1 MDIKTFLDNIYEHV
15 CCPVCFNRF
24 TNPKQL
30 PCLHSFCLHCLQRI
44 QATSGTPGTI
54 LCPECRR
61 NFTIPGDGDLN
72 TLPTTFRL
80 NSLLDALPVTECKTS
95 GVKCGNCDKRRQES
109 AYCFTC
115 CSFWCDDCLPLHNR
129 IKTFKEHHALPLKDF
144 GDEDFENIFKQPTFC
159 VKHEK
164 KELELFCQ
172 VCKTTICNSCAW
184 TDHEG
189 HAKITLEDAAKEQR
203 LRLNRAIE
211 SKKRKVQKKV
221 TRTAKL
227 AEYCT
232 KVQEDAK
239 RIKSKMRINSAI
251 ESKKRKV
258 QKKVTRTAKLAEN
271 CTQVQEHAERIKSK
285 VMQFTDNLIAAI
297 QAKKP
302 KIFDEVEKKAKQ
314 CLKRLGDKSQEI
326 GEEMKR
332 DQTAIEKCDKM
343 LKWSTNAQIMQPNE
357 FLEQL
362 FREESEQEDTVD
374 LNGESVI
381 DFDFEKN
388 EELFNY
394 VHAEQ
399 LGFWKRKTEPNK
411 STVEGKGISEGTVG
425 LLAEIVVITRNIMG
439 EQVYD
444 RNNCVTMEIRNHD
457 GQDCSTKPQ
466 IHDNKDGSYKISYF
480 AKETGTCQASVKVNG
495 RHLRGSPFKTEF
507 KPRLFKP
514 VLSFG
519 KQGSAPGIFDLPW
532 GIAVN
537 DKDEIAVADSGNHRI
552 QIFLGDG
559 AHLRSFGRNGNQ
571 QGQFS
576 CPRGITFYNN
586 NIIVSDTYNNR
597 IQIFD
602 DQGHYL
608 DQFGGKGNLNHQLDC
623 PYGLSIDSDGNIIVA
638 DFINKSVKIF
648 TLDGQFLRR
657 IGEKDSFINPVHC
670 IQHDNYFIVSDI
682 GHHCI
687 KVFDKQ
693 GKFLYNFGMK
703 GTGDGEFKSPRFL
716 SVDKAGQ
723 LLVCDSWNYRVQ
735 VFKPNGEFV
744 TKFGASG
751 TEKGKLDKPMSTA
764 VLSDGR
770 VIVTEFGNYRVQ
782 VFE

>member
-1 MDIKTFLDNIYEHV
+1 MDIEKFLDNIYEHV
-15 CCPVCFNRF
+15 CCPVCTNRF

-44 QATSGTPGTI
+44 QATSRFRDTI

-61 NFTIPGDGDLN
+61 NFTIPGNGDLN
-72 TLPTTFRL
+72 NLPTNFRL

-95 GVKCGNCDKRRQES
+95 RVKCGNCDKRRQES

-115 CSFWCDDCLPLHNR
+115 CSFWCEDCLPLHNR
-129 IKTFKEHHALPLKDF
+129 IKTFKEHHALALKHF
-144 GDEDFENIFKQPTFC
+144 GNEDFKNIFKQPTFC

-172 VCKTTICNSCAW
+172 VCKTTICNSCALI
-184 TDHEG
+184 DHEG

-211 SKKRKVQKKV
+211 SKKRKVQ
-221 TRTAKL
+221 R
-227 AEYCT
+227 
-232 KVQEDAK
+232 
-239 RIKSKMRINSAI
+239 
-251 ESKKRKV
+251 
-258 QKKVTRTAKLAEN
+258 KVTRTAKLAEN
-271 CTQVQEHAERIKSK
+271 CTQVQEHAERVKSK

-297 QAKKP
+297 QAKKT

-374 LNGESVI
+374 LNGEGVI

-399 LGFWKRKTEPNK
+399 LGFWKRKTKPNK
-411 STVEGKGISEGTVG
+411 STAEGKGISEGTVG

-444 RNNCVTMEIRNHD
+444 RNNRVTIEIRNHE
-457 GQDCSTKPQ
+457 GHDCSTKPQ
-466 IHDNKDGSYKISYF
+466 IHDNKDASYRISYF

-495 RHLRGSPFKTEF
+495 QHVRGSPFKTDF

-514 VLSFG
+514 VFSFG
-519 KQGSAPGIFDLPW
+519 KPGSAPGMFNWPW

-559 AHLRSFGRNGNQ
+559 THLRSFGRNGNQ

-576 CPRGITFYNN
+576 CPHGITFYNN
-586 NIIVSDTYNNR
+586 NIIVSDTANHR

-608 DQFGGKGNLNHQLDC
+608 DQFGEKGNSNHQLDS
-623 PYGLSIDSDGNIIVA
+623 PMGLSIDSDGNIIVA
-638 DFINKSVKIF
+638 DFVNKSIKIF

-657 IGEKDSFINPVHC
+657 IGEEGSFIDPVHC
-670 IQHDNYFIVSDI
+670 IQHDNYFIVSDT
-682 GHHCI
+682 GDHCI

-693 GKFLYNFGMK
+693 GKFLYNFGME
-703 GTGDGEFKSPRFL
+703 GAGDGEFKSPHCL

-751 TEKGKLDKPMSTA
+751 TEKGKLIRPISTA
-764 VLSDGR
+764 VLSDSR
-770 VIVTEFGNYRVQ
+770 VIVTEFLTYRVQ

>member
-61 NFTIPGDGDLN
+61 NFTIPGNGDLN
-72 TLPTTFRL
+72 TLPTNFRL

-95 GVKCGNCDKRRQES
+95 RVKCGNCDKRRQES
-109 AYCFTC
+109 AYCFSC
-115 CSFWCDDCLPLHNR
+115 CSFWCEDCLPLHNR
-129 IKTFKEHHALPLKDF
+129 IKTFKEHHALALKDF
-144 GDEDFENIFKQPTFC
+144 GNEDFKNIFKQPTFC

-172 VCKTTICNSCAW
+172 VCKTTICNSCALV
-184 TDHEG
+184 DHEG
-189 HAKITLEDAAKEQR
+189 HAKVTLEDAAKEQR

-227 AEYCT
+227 AE
-232 KVQEDAK
+232 
-239 RIKSKMRINSAI
+239 
-251 ESKKRKV
+251 
-258 QKKVTRTAKLAEN
+258 N
-271 CTQVQEHAERIKSK
+271 CTQVQEHAERVKSK
-285 VMQFTDNLIAAI
+285 VMQFTDNLNAAI
-297 QAKKP
+297 QAKRN
-302 KIFDEVEKKAKQ
+302 KILDEVEKKAKQ
-314 CLKRLGDKSQEI
+314 CLERLGDKRQEI
-326 GEEMKR
+326 EEEMQR
-332 DQTAIEKCDKM
+332 DQTEIEKCDKM
-343 LKWSTNAQIMQPNE
+343 LKRSTNGQIMQPNE

-399 LGFWKRKTEPNK
+399 LGFWKRKTKPNK
-411 STVEGKGISEGTVG
+411 STDEVKGISEGTVG

-444 RNNCVTMEIRNHD
+444 RNNRVTMEIRNHE
-457 GQDCSTKPQ
+457 GHDCSTKPQ
-466 IHDNKDGSYKISYF
+466 IHDNKDGRYRISYF
-480 AKETGTCQASVKVNG
+480 AKETGTCQASVKVDG

-507 KPRLFKP
+507 KPRLFIS
-514 VLSFG
+514 VLYFG
-519 KQGSAPGIFDLPW
+519 KEGSAPGMFNWPW
-532 GIAVN
+532 VIAVN
-537 DKDEIAVADSGNHRI
+537 DKDEIAVTDNLNHRI
-552 QIFLGDG
+552 QIFLSDG
-559 AHLRSFGRNGNQ
+559 THLRSFGRKGNL

-586 NIIVSDTYNNR
+586 NIIVSDTYNHR

-608 DQFGGKGNLNHQLDC
+608 HQFGEKGKLNHQLHF

-638 DFINKSVKIF
+638 DSDNKLIKIF

-657 IGEKDSFINPVHC
+657 IGEKDSFIHPVHC
-670 IQHDNYFIVSDI
+670 IQHDNYFIVSDN
-682 GHHCI
+682 GNHCI

-703 GTGDGEFKSPRFL
+703 GAGDGEFKSPCCL

-723 LLVCDSWNYRVQ
+723 LLVCDSWNSRVQ

-744 TKFGASG
+744 TKFGAPG
-751 TEKGKLDKPMSTA
+751 TEKGKLNMPMSTA

-770 VIVTEFGNYRVQ
+770 VIVTELHNHRVQ